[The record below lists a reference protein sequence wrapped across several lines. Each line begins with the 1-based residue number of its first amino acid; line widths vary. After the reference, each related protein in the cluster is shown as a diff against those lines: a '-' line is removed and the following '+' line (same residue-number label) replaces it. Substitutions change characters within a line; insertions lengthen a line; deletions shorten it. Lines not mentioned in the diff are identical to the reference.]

1 MKSEE
6 IIFYFIK
13 YGDLLFRKYWVYTY
27 IFGFILLLSV
37 VLVHLI
43 DAL

>member
-1 MKSEE
+1 MEIYCSENN
-6 IIFYFIK
+6 
-13 YGDLLFRKYWVYTY
+13 WVYTY

-43 DAL
+43 DALYPTI